1 VAEEIRRL
9 GAHTVV
15 AYGDLPPAVAGALDR
30 TVTTIG
36 PEQAIALA
44 PVERA
49 APPAGAVVL
58 AERGDLVASAALAT
72 VHAAGY
78 PVLAADRG
86 DPRAQDAR
94 ATLTQLQPS
103 QVIAVGRRAVFPSAE
118 TVAGLVRT
126 ALGGTELPGG
136 GQVMFPG
143 RRLVAIYGHPGDT
156 NLGILGEQPVDASV
170 NRAHQ
175 YAAAYKDISPE
186 PVVPAVEVI
195 TTVAA
200 ADAGADGDFSS
211 ESSLDHIRP
220 WIEAAAAKGAYVV
233 LDLQPG
239 YTDFLTQAQRYE
251 EFLVQPHVGLA
262 LDPEWRLAPGQRHL
276 VDIGSVSAQE
286 VNATATWLAGLVRDH
301 ALPQKLLIVHQFRL
315 DMIRDRGR
323 IAVPPELAVMFQMDG
338 LGTQDQKLD
347 TWAAVTK
354 GGPPGAWFG
363 WKNFH
368 DEDLPLRSPAQTV
381 ALEPSPLFISYQ

>member
-15 AYGDLPPAVAGALDR
+15 AYGDLPPAVAGALDG

-36 PEQAIALA
+36 PEQAATLA

-78 PVLAADRG
+78 PVLALDRG
-86 DPRAQDAR
+86 DPRAQGAR
-94 ATLTQLQPS
+94 ATLSQLQPS

-118 TVAGLVRT
+118 TVAGLVHT

-156 NLGILGEQPVDASV
+156 NLGILGEQAVDASV

-175 YAAAYKDISPE
+175 YAAAYKDVSPE
-186 PVVPAVEVI
+186 PVVPVVEII

-220 WIEAAAAKGAYVV
+220 WIEAAAAKGVYVV

-323 IAVPPELAVMFQMDG
+323 IAIPPELAVMFQMDG

-354 GGPPGAWFG
+354 GGPAGAWFG